1 MDIKEIEQYFSQ
13 WDVNLVLAA
22 QVFAIIFVTLLL
34 NWFLSRILIKAQ
46 KKMETTDNLWDDAIL
61 HALQRPISIYIWAI
75 GISIAIQLLG
85 FKHIVV
91 VRELGLIV
99 FIGWTFFRLV
109 TFVELNMVSHS
120 KLAGK
125 EIDKTTASAISQLLK
140 ISIVITSSLVA
151 LESIGFN
158 LSAILAFGGI
168 GGIAIGFA
176 AKDLLSNFFGGIMI
190 YLDRPFSIGDWIR
203 SPDKNIEG
211 TVEKIGWR
219 LTIIR
224 TFDKRP
230 LYIPNSVFATI
241 AVENPSRMTHRRIY
255 ETIGL
260 RYQDIEKMPVIINDV
275 KSMLMSHDDIDT
287 TQTMIVNFNAYAESS
302 LDFFIYTFTK
312 TKNWIEFHNVKQD
325 VLFKISEIVE
335 RHHAEFAYP
344 TTSVHL
350 PDGID
355 VRHAALTEGSN
366 NQERI

>member
-1 MDIKEIEQYFSQ
+1 MNLKDIEHYFSQ
-13 WDVNLVLAA
+13 WDVNLFLAG
-22 QVFAIIFVTLLL
+22 QVFAIVFFTLLI
-34 NWFLSRILIKAQ
+34 NWIVSRVLFKAQ
-46 KKMETTDNLWDDAIL
+46 RKLEATDNLWDDAII

-85 FKHIVV
+85 FSKIVV
-91 VRELGLIV
+91 IRELGLII
-99 FIGWTFFRLV
+99 FIGWTLFRLV
-109 TFVELNMVSHS
+109 TFVEQNIISHS
-120 KLAGK
+120 RLAGI
-125 EIDKTTASAISQLLK
+125 EIDKTTANAISQLLRV
-140 ISIVITSSLVA
+140 SIVITSSLVG

-190 YLDRPFSIGDWIR
+190 YLDRPFAIGDWIR

-255 ETIGL
+255 ETFGV
-260 RYQDIEKMPVIINDV
+260 RYQDIHKMPLIIDDV
-275 KSMLMSHDDIDT
+275 KSMLLNHDDIDN
-287 TQTMIVNFNAYAESS
+287 TQTMIVNFNTYAAYS
-302 LDFFIYTFTK
+302 LDFFVYTFTK

-325 VLFKISEIVE
+325 VLFKINEILE
-335 RHHAEFAYP
+335 QHNAEFAYP
-344 TTSVHL
+344 TSSVHL
-350 PDGID
+350 PDGIELHRSGLHETSD
-355 VRHAALTEGSN
+355 SQVS
-366 NQERI
+366 I